1 MPTETGKG
9 GCIYAGKGFKEDHA
23 GIHDTGCRHGICRT
37 RPYGTTLWKTRDYER
52 VQGQILGVDDSYI
65 RRDSGDSTVVHKIY
79 FSYRVGESEYSD
91 FYEDLTRWGAKA
103 GKKITVHYDPAA
115 PERNRKPMTTEIVVF
130 LGVAVLTLAF
140 AAMTRKAE

>member
-1 MPTETGKG
+1 MQVKASKKTMLAFT
-9 GCIYAGKGFKEDHA
+9 ILAAAMAFVVLVHM
-23 GIHDTGCRHGICRT
+23 
-37 RPYGTTLWKTRDYER
+37 GTTLWKTRGYER
-52 VQGQILGVDDSYI
+52 VQGQILGVDDFYI

>member
-1 MPTETGKG
+1 MQVKASKKTMLAFT
-9 GCIYAGKGFKEDHA
+9 ILAAAMAFVVLVHM
-23 GIHDTGCRHGICRT
+23 
-37 RPYGTTLWKTRDYER
+37 GTTLWKTRGYER

-103 GKKITVHYDPAA
+103 GKKITVSNSKSLVKMKLDG
-115 PERNRKPMTTEIVVF
+115 KVVKKNTVVKKK
-130 LGVAVLTLAF
+130 GTHTLTIWSKNGKVQNVTF
-140 AAMTRKAE
+140 TIK

>member
-1 MPTETGKG
+1 MQVKASKKTMLAFTILAAAMAFVVLG
-9 GCIYAGKGFKEDHA
+9 HM
-23 GIHDTGCRHGICRT
+23 
-37 RPYGTTLWKTRDYER
+37 GTTLWKTRGYER

>member
-1 MPTETGKG
+1 MQVKASKKTMLTFT
-9 GCIYAGKGFKEDHA
+9 ILAAAMAFVVLVHM
-23 GIHDTGCRHGICRT
+23 
-37 RPYGTTLWKTRDYER
+37 GTTLWKTRGYER

>member
-1 MPTETGKG
+1 MQVKASKKTMLAFT
-9 GCIYAGKGFKEDHA
+9 ILAAAMAFVVLVHM
-23 GIHDTGCRHGICRT
+23 
-37 RPYGTTLWKTRDYER
+37 GTTLWKTRGYER

-140 AAMTRKAE
+140 AMMTRKAE